1 MAHGVHHLQVAEQ
14 MPRGEWLEAE
24 WELTVSLA
32 PQTERNPFAL
42 SLA

>member
-14 MPRGEWLEAE
+14 MPCGEWLEAE